1 MRAQI
6 NDIEKLG
13 ENKNEKASQRNEK
26 NYWKHMHLTY
36 MCSVQIVEN
45 VWIWQRLYIQNVQ
58 RTSRNK

>member
-26 NYWKHMHLTY
+26 KLLKTHASNIYVL
-36 MCSVQIVEN
+36 SAN
-45 VWIWQRLYIQNVQ
+45 
-58 RTSRNK
+58 S